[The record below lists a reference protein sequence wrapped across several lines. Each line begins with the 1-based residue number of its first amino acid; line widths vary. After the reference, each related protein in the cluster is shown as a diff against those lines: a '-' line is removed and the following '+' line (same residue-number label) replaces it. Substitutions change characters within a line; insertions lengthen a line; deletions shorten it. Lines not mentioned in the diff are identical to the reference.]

1 MRSIQ
6 IRVAQPADAEQLL
19 AIYAP
24 YVEKTAITFEYTV
37 PTVMEFRRRIVQTL
51 QRYPYLVAVEGGRLV
66 GYAYVSPFQAR
77 KAYDWSVETSIYVA
91 PTVRHHGIGKQ
102 LYDKI
107 ESVCRS
113 MNITNLNA
121 CIGYPQSDD
130 DPHLDKN
137 SADFHCHR
145 GFQLAGHFHSCGYKF
160 DRWYDIIWMEK
171 FISSHEKTP
180 ASVKNFDAVRAQ
192 FNLS

>member
-77 KAYDWSVETSIYVA
+77 KAYD
-91 PTVRHHGIGKQ
+91 
-102 LYDKI
+102 
-107 ESVCRS
+107 
-113 MNITNLNA
+113 
-121 CIGYPQSDD
+121 
-130 DPHLDKN
+130 
-137 SADFHCHR
+137 
-145 GFQLAGHFHSCGYKF
+145 
-160 DRWYDIIWMEK
+160 
-171 FISSHEKTP
+171 
-180 ASVKNFDAVRAQ
+180 
-192 FNLS
+192 